1 MRCTCVVAVRA
12 MELMCAL
19 VHVVEGADAPENMAV
34 IPDGDYDHLL
44 VDA

>member
-1 MRCTCVVAVRA
+1 MVY
-12 MELMCAL
+12 
-19 VHVVEGADAPENMAV
+19 VVEGAEAPENMAV